1 MRWTFPLLFTS
12 LIILTKSSA
21 LYQNVDTTLEKKCNY
36 LKSKTTSSYVGN
48 SCFVTTTE
56 KYATTLENWH
66 KLHEHCKALAGYS
79 GRMAFIR
86 TREQID
92 ALLKD
97 RVIEIFNEPETPYDA
112 GEICKSEGGYLPS
125 IHNDRQNQHIANMA
139 RHAKN
144 IDYSKKRGN
153 LEQWGPFLIGLKYE
167 NGKWSWQDGSETDYY
182 RCASSG
188 SSTVVHTPSIYKYVF
203 LQTSTNANEGE
214 AGFGYWSTNLKGTDK
229 LPFICQKA
237 PDIII

>member
-1 MRWTFPLLFTS
+1 MNHSNFFLVLVFLFAFSWVQSTDVHNIFAS
-12 LIILTKSSA
+12 NSWEIP
-21 LYQNVDTTLEKKCNY
+21 VDTTLEKKCNY

-97 RVIEIFNEPETPYDA
+97 RVIEVRFVKKYSRNKEMHKFNKNFKWIF
-112 GEICKSEGGYLPS
+112 SYLS
-125 IHNDRQNQHIANMA
+125 FN
-139 RHAKN
+139 
-144 IDYSKKRGN
+144 
-153 LEQWGPFLIGLKYE
+153 
-167 NGKWSWQDGSETDYY
+167 
-182 RCASSG
+182 
-188 SSTVVHTPSIYKYVF
+188 
-203 LQTSTNANEGE
+203 
-214 AGFGYWSTNLKGTDK
+214 
-229 LPFICQKA
+229 
-237 PDIII
+237 